1 MSKKHLVHRL
11 SRITVASVGLFS
23 AAALGFSLNKCPYTG
38 RFRLLTSTLEQD
50 LDVGNRIS
58 HTLVSNSDY
67 VLPSSHPLSRILQ
80 KIVDKLV
87 LRSSGNLRWSQMKV
101 IVISD
106 SSKQIFSLPNGD
118 IIVHAGAIGDVNT
131 KAELAGLLSNAIS
144 HALLRHSSEVVS
156 FKDLVRLPSGF
167 LYSLVPVAGGA
178 TSIWGG
184 LISWLL
190 PEERKISEF
199 RSPKQETEADAFAV
213 KVMQE
218 AGYDAQALIEL
229 LRRQDHT
236 ARANVLLQQNGF
248 KESGRQT
255 TDESSSEDLLYWK
268 RRISVERER

>member
-11 SRITVASVGLFS
+11 SRITGASVGLFS

-38 RFRLLTSTLEQD
+38 RVRLLTSTLEQD

-67 VLPSSHPLSRILQ
+67 VLPSSHPLSRICQ

-87 LRSSGNLRWSQMKV
+87 LSSGNLRWSQMKV

-213 KVMQE
+213 KVMRE

-229 LRRQDHT
+229 LRRQGHI
-236 ARANVLLQQNGF
+236 ARANVLQQNGF
-248 KESGRQT
+248 KGSGRQT
-255 TDESSSEDLLYWK
+255 TDESSWGDLLYWK